1 MVLAAVLL
9 KIAYTRRIAVRTI
22 SVRALLRRAVGG
34 AWVSDRRSPAAGGRG
49 SWVPRLL
56 RQIHENIIITSMF
69 TWPRGA
75 GSWELFSA
83 LNYTLCVNIMQLWS
97 LCQLVTGWGC
107 GRGCGHVPACLSSF
121 FSSSVSHNEIGHKQ
135 SLLLG
140 ALRFI
145 YIWLFQSAF
154 HSAIGEEEVTSR
166 PLTRCCLAIV
176 CLGRKVN
183 EKAAAVDGECVLYWV
198 SDITQYNINTKSYLL
213 GTE

>member
-1 MVLAAVLL
+1 MVSCCRRTRFLSSALAATNPWEYYYYKYVYLA
-9 KIAYTRRIAVRTI
+9 K
-22 SVRALLRRAVGG
+22 
-34 AWVSDRRSPAAGGRG
+34 RSGKLQ
-49 SWVPRLL
+49 S
-56 RQIHENIIITSMF
+56 S
-69 TWPRGA
+69 
-75 GSWELFSA
+75 LFSA

-166 PLTRCCLAIV
+166 PSTRCCLAIV

-213 GTE
+213 GTPQKKV